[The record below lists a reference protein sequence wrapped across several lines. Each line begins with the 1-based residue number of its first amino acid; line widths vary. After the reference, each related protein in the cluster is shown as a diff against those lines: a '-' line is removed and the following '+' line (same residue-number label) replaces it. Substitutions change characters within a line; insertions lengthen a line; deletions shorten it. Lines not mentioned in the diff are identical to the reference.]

1 MQNKNCSFY
10 RQQIFDYFSD
20 LLGEEEISS
29 LMTHIQSCPQC
40 KVEFEEL
47 QAILDAA
54 SALPEKEVP
63 EGLKEAVYSKLAD
76 ISLTKGAISRKW
88 RRLVSVAVPLV
99 ACAVLAIGIYQGGL
113 YEKFVASDNLIS
125 VVPETNSYSTDSA
138 TETND
143 TETADTETAAAPA
156 DNSSSADTG
165 VTAKAVVPAE
175 NTSPAA
181 EEIYDKSDSGS
192 ATSPVA
198 SGGGGSSSAAAPKEE
213 ANTSA
218 SFAEEGSPDLAE
230 QPLPVNAGRMAVP
243 AFEEA
248 EEDISVTSTDEE
260 SALEES
266 LPRIPAVCTVTADD
280 ISPFT
285 EDTFS
290 EETDTIYI
298 SVSAEEWESFE
309 SFALSQ
315 GASLSFTYSDE
326 PVDFVSVTICKR

>member
-1 MQNKNCSFY
+1 
-10 RQQIFDYFSD
+10 
-20 LLGEEEISS
+20 
-29 LMTHIQSCPQC
+29 MTHIQSCPQC

-47 QAILDAA
+47 QSILDAA

-76 ISLTKGAISRKW
+76 ISLTKGAIFRKW

-99 ACAVLAIGIYQGGL
+99 ACAVLAIGIYQGGI
-113 YEKFVASDNLIS
+113 YEKFVGSDNIIS

-143 TETADTETAAAPA
+143 TETADNTSTVRTAIPTKPA
-156 DNSSSADTG
+156 
-165 VTAKAVVPAE
+165 VPAE

-198 SGGGGSSSAAAPKEE
+198 SGGVGSSASVPTEETNTNTAAEFVQDNSAD
-213 ANTSA
+213 S
-218 SFAEEGSPDLAE
+218 AE

-243 AFEEA
+243 TFEEA

-280 ISPFT
+280 ISPFA